1 MTKIVQFFQLHP
13 GVLMAI
19 GILILV
25 HILSAFI
32 YLIPKLVFRKKLP
45 VKAEYLFGSIMSPFF
60 FIMELWRPPRWRKK
74 WLEKSG
80 VKKGLVV
87 LEEGFGFGTSPMIA
101 SKMVGSEGK
110 VYALDVMPINVAT
123 LWIRTKL
130 RKLKNLNII
139 LANAKYTG
147 IPNKSVDI
155 VFLCDALHDFSDK
168 KGTIKELFRVLK
180 KDGKIAI
187 LEDTIKK
194 TKDAIKLINQ
204 IGLFSLLEQEGRFCK
219 FQKIKS

>member
-1 MTKIVQFFQLHP
+1 MPKVIEFFNKPLSI
-13 GVLMAI
+13 AI
-19 GILILV
+19 GAILLV
-25 HILSAFI
+25 HLLAALI
-32 YLIPKLVFRKKLP
+32 YLIPKLALKKPLLIR
-45 VKAEYLFGSIMSPFF
+45 VEYLFGSIMGPFF

-87 LEEGFGFGTSPMIA
+87 LEEGFGFGTSPIIA
-101 SKMVGSEGK
+101 SKIVGSEGK

-130 RKLKNLNII
+130 RKLKNLNLI
-139 LANAKYTG
+139 LADAKYTG
-147 IPNKSVDI
+147 ISNKSVDI
-155 VFLCDALHDFSDK
+155 VFLCDAFHDFSDK

-187 LEDTIKK
+187 LEDSIKK
-194 TKDAIKLINQ
+194 AKNAIKLINQ

>member
-1 MTKIVQFFQLHP
+1 MTKIIQFFQLHP

-45 VKAEYLFGSIMSPFF
+45 VKAEYLFGSLMAPFF
-60 FIMELWRPPRWRKK
+60 IIMEIMRPPKWRKK
-74 WLEKSG
+74 WIERSG
-80 VKKGLVV
+80 IREGIVF
-87 LEEGFGFGTSPMIA
+87 LEEGFGFGTSPIIA
-101 SKMVGSEGK
+101 SKIVGSKGK

-123 LWIRTKL
+123 LWVRAKL
-130 RKLKNLNII
+130 RRLKNLNII
-139 LANAKYTG
+139 LADAKYTG
-147 IPNKSVDI
+147 LADKSADI

-168 KGTIKELFRVLK
+168 QGTLKELFRVLK

-194 TKDAIKLINQ
+194 AKYATKLVRQ
-204 IGLFSLLEQEGRFCK
+204 IGSFSLLEQEGRFCK